1 MEEKGNIVNKLK
13 KIINVNGP
21 HFLGKNPYQ
30 TYTELM
36 KDGTVDKKTAGA
48 ILCFLVNGLSKYLD
62 SNNDIT
68 ELTKIIQNECG
79 FNEDISA
86 SISAIFVNLYS
97 KENIKKWKS
106 KEKEGLK
113 QFLND
118 EFTYKWTG
126 YTIWYVSNV
135 SMDCHYQAEIVLS
148 PTQDVIKDNEL
159 AQMLEANPFLKKK
172 VIREYFEKKL
182 ENYLDDQFNEY
193 CTCEEYYEPAVE
205 DFYLD
210 DCVEEWCKMNGF
222 TPISCDGSGYDD
234 GYEPN

>member
-21 HFLGKNPYQ
+21 HFLGENPYQ
-30 TYTELM
+30 TYIELIE
-36 KDGTVDKKTAGA
+36 DGAVDRKTAGA

-86 SISAIFVNLYS
+86 SIAAIFVNLYS

-113 QFLND
+113 HFLND

-126 YTIWYVSNV
+126 FTIWYVNNV

-148 PTQDVIKDNEL
+148 PTQDVIKDNKL

-172 VIREYFEKKL
+172 AIREYFEEKL
-182 ENYLDDQFNEY
+182 KTYLDE
-193 CTCEEYYEPAVE
+193 
-205 DFYLD
+205 
-210 DCVEEWCKMNGF
+210 CVEEWCKMNGF
-222 TPISCDGSGYDD
+222 KFISCDGSGYDD

>member
-1 MEEKGNIVNKLK
+1 MEEKGNVVTKLK
-13 KIINVNGP
+13 KIINTNGP
-21 HFLGKNPYQ
+21 DFLSKNPYQ

-79 FNEDISA
+79 FNEDISH
-86 SISAIFVNLYS
+86 SIAAIFVNLYS

-106 KEKEGLK
+106 REK
-113 QFLND
+113 D

-126 YTIWYVSNV
+126 FTTWYVSNV
-135 SMDCHYQAEIVLS
+135 SMGCHYQAEIVLS
-148 PTQDVIKDNEL
+148 PTQDVIKDNKL

-172 VIREYFEKKL
+172 AIREYFEKKL

-222 TPISCDGSGYDD
+222 KFISCDGSGYDD